1 MGLLKYFAILF
12 FDVLDFYH
20 QRKILNYL
28 KRKKINISN
37 LVDIGCHQ
45 GKYFDLFI
53 KNFKISKAILIEP
66 QKKYY
71 KYLKLKYK
79 NFKKIK
85 IYNYAISNKNG
96 LSNFYINHH
105 DLTSSLNK
113 INQKN
118 KFLRLKSKLFGL
130 KSKNMIKQKMK
141 IKVKKLD
148 YLLEKIQLKDI
159 DFVKIDTEGHEFEV
173 LKGSK
178 KFLKKFKIILIEFRR
193 DKVYQNYHS
202 SKIHRFI
209 LKNNF
214 FLTKVFKFPFTSWED
229 RIYIQR

>member
-1 MGLLKYFAILF
+1 
-12 FDVLDFYH
+12 
-20 QRKILNYL
+20 
-28 KRKKINISN
+28 
-37 LVDIGCHQ
+37 
-45 GKYFDLFI
+45 
-53 KNFKISKAILIEP
+53 
-66 QKKYY
+66 
-71 KYLKLKYK
+71 
-79 NFKKIK
+79 
-85 IYNYAISNKNG
+85 
-96 LSNFYINHH
+96 
-105 DLTSSLNK
+105 
-113 INQKN
+113 
-118 KFLRLKSKLFGL
+118 
-130 KSKNMIKQKMK
+130 MIKQKMK

-148 YLLEKIQLKDI
+148 YLLKKIQLKDI